1 MAKYDFLL
9 LDADETLFDFP
20 RAEREALCDA
30 LRAVGIAPNE
40 EMIGKYSEINDSF
53 WKMLER
59 GEITKSE
66 LRVAR
71 FDAFCRHYGFAV
83 DVSRLAVAYT
93 DALATKGFLISGALE
108 VCRALAAHCKLYI
121 ITNGIASVQRGRFE
135 PSPLREFV
143 QELFISEE
151 MGAEKPHPAYFDAV
165 AARIPG
171 FNRPK
176 ALVVG
181 DSLSSDMRGGVNA
194 GMDTCWFNPKEKPVP
209 ADLPITYV
217 IRTLEELVPLVLGA

>member
-1 MAKYDFLL
+1 MAKYKFLL

-30 LRAVGIAPNE
+30 LRAVDITPNE
-40 EMIGKYSEINDSF
+40 EMITTYSKINDGF

-59 GEITKSE
+59 GEIEKNE

-71 FDAFCRHYGFAV
+71 FEAFCRHYGFLT
-83 DVSRLAVAYT
+83 DVSSLALAYT
-93 DALATKGFLISGALE
+93 DALSQKGYLIDGALAA
-108 VCRALAAHCKLYI
+108 CRALAAHCKLYI
-121 ITNGIASVQRGRFE
+121 ITNGIATVQRGRFE

-151 MGAEKPHPAYFDAV
+151 IGAEKPHTAYFNAV
-165 AARIPG
+165 AAKIPD
-171 FNRPK
+171 FDRQK

-194 GMDTCWFNPKEKPVP
+194 GIDTCWFNPKNKPVP
-209 ADLPITYV
+209 ADIPITYV
-217 IRTLEELVPLVLGA
+217 IRTLEELIPLVLGS

>member
-30 LRAVGIAPNE
+30 LSATGIAPNE
-40 EMIGKYSEINDSF
+40 EMIATYSKINDGF

-59 GEITKSE
+59 GEIGKSE

-71 FDAFCRHYGFAV
+71 FAAFCRHYGFDT
-83 DVSRLAVAYT
+83 DVARLAKGYT
-93 DALATKGFLISGALE
+93 DALATKGYLIPRALE
-108 VCRALAAHCKLYI
+108 VCRTLSACCKLYI

-135 PSPLREFV
+135 PSPLRAFV
-143 QELFISEE
+143 QAIFISEE
-151 MGAEKPHPAYFDAV
+151 IGAEKPHPAYFEAV
-165 AARIPG
+165 AAQIPD
-171 FNRPK
+171 FDRKK
-176 ALVVG
+176 ALIVG

-194 GMDTCWFNPKEKPVP
+194 GIDTCWFNPKGKK
-209 ADLPITYV
+209 ALDDLAITYE
-217 IRTLEELVPLVLGA
+217 IHALEELIPLVLGE